1 MGIFRSAFFCVFA
14 SVLLIGSSGALGQE
28 GGGARVMQAALT
40 PAPLI
45 GDVLAG
51 QAAFGTPVNLQRRA
65 LEGAEEIFLN
75 ETVETYGGGA
85 LHIEFLDETDFRI
98 GEDSRMILDAFVYD
112 PEAGEGQ
119 LVVRL
124 ARGIFRIASGAMPKA
139 GFRVVTPVATIG
151 IRGTIFEVR
160 VGDQGATT
168 VSVFE
173 GAVEVVPR
181 LAGPGGRRI
190 VVANVGQSI
199 TLGADGGDAVFGR
212 AQPSDDPALRKA
224 DSDDGDKEAQRAERR
239 EERAIAR
246 EARQTQQVARRTER
260 EVRQIARR
268 TLLEARQTLRRIEK
282 DLRKADRAGTTGE
295 ARAGGQTGEGGPAT
309 APPAA
314 VAAAPPVGTDPGG
327 GAPAPAG
334 IAVADA
340 GESRTADNNGGR
352 GNGNA
357 GRHGGGNGNGR
368 GGGAGKSNGAG
379 NGNGNANGNGNGN
392 GHGGGNGNG
401 NGNGNANR

>member
-1 MGIFRSAFFCVFA
+1 MIFENGLYRRLTAACR
-14 SVLLIGSSGALGQE
+14 
-28 GGGARVMQAALT
+28 GAR
-40 PAPLI
+40 
-45 GDVLAG
+45 
-51 QAAFGTPVNLQRRA
+51 RRA
-65 LEGAEEIFLN
+65 
-75 ETVETYGGGA
+75 
-85 LHIEFLDETDFRI
+85 
-98 GEDSRMILDAFVYD
+98 
-112 PEAGEGQ
+112 
-119 LVVRL
+119 
-124 ARGIFRIASGAMPKA
+124 
-139 GFRVVTPVATIG
+139 
-151 IRGTIFEVR
+151 TIFEVR

-212 AQPSDDPALRKA
+212 AQPSDDPALREA

-295 ARAGGQTGEGGPAT
+295 ARAGGQTGEGGPRAAAPRRPLASRWRMPAKAGQPITTAVAAMATLAVTAVAT
-309 APPAA
+309 ATVAA
-314 VAAAPPVGTDPGG
+314 VAPAKATAAAMEMATPTATATAMAMVTAAAMEMATATPTP
-327 GAPAPAG
+327 
-334 IAVADA
+334 
-340 GESRTADNNGGR
+340 TADRRRVRAPSGSGFLI
-352 GNGNA
+352 
-357 GRHGGGNGNGR
+357 
-368 GGGAGKSNGAG
+368 
-379 NGNGNANGNGNGN
+379 
-392 GHGGGNGNG
+392 
-401 NGNGNANR
+401 